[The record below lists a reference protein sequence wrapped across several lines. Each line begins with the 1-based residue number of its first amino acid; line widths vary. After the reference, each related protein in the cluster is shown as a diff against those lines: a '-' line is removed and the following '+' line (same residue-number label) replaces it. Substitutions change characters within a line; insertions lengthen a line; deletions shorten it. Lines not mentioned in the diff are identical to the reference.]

1 MKPPHTPGRVAGE
14 HPHRPIRARGLAC
27 ASGLITAAVACWLTL
42 AASSVWAQG
51 PAERRLLL
59 PAASFHSNDKDGR
72 IVRQRS
78 LSTVCDPTCRTAETP
93 EQREFTEFNP
103 GLGLEWTWRDPQNR
117 ATKAYGQ
124 VVRDSYGKA
133 SLMVGAGYLWPINQG
148 RWQVDAGFTG
158 GLWWR
163 SQMKFRNQT
172 ATFQPC
178 DPLGPPCAPAS
189 YTTRRSEVTMK
200 LVPFVFPVLTVSD
213 RVSGY
218 GLNVAL
224 VPRVTSGERIINSTN
239 TVLVQLTKT
248 F

>member
-1 MKPPHTPGRVAGE
+1 MKRARTPGQARGQHRFALGMAVAGCMAAAAC
-14 HPHRPIRARGLAC
+14 PLA
-27 ASGLITAAVACWLTL
+27 
-42 AASSVWAQG
+42 WAQAQ
-51 PAERRLLL
+51 PERRLLL
-59 PAASFHSNDKDGR
+59 PAASFHANDKDGR

-78 LSTVCDPTCRTAETP
+78 LSTVCDPACRTAETP

-103 GLGLEWTWRDPQNR
+103 GLGLEWTWRDEQDR

-124 VVRDSYGKA
+124 VVRDSYGRT
-133 SLMVGAGYLWPINQG
+133 SVMVGAGYLWPINPG

-163 SQMKFRNQT
+163 SEMKFRNEI

-178 DPLGPPCAPAS
+178 DPLGPPCAPAN
-189 YTTRRSEVTMK
+189 YTTRRSEVKMK
-200 LVPFVFPVLTVSD
+200 LVPFLFPVVSVSD

-218 GLNVAL
+218 GLNLAF
-224 VPRVTSGERIINSTN
+224 VPRVTLGNRIVNSTN